1 MRHWIRSHLT
11 YANVMVT
18 ILAFIVLGGVSYAAT
33 GGNFLL
39 GKANTAGT
47 QTSLTAS
54 PSFAGKAL
62 QLTNTSTGAGATALG
77 PQRGEWPCA
86 LHGQLGDQGG
96 NLNADKLDGID
107 LTGFK
112 SNAYIDRQDSIQAL
126 NASGATQVASKSLPA
141 GSFVLIAKLL
151 ADNDASSAARIHC
164 SLNDPAANQLDFMK
178 LRLAPTNGPNLEFGN
193 ISLEGAVT
201 LNVPGTVTVQC
212 TQLEDS
218 PPPGITVGFR
228 KLIAIGIDTLHP

>member
-1 MRHWIRSHLT
+1 MRQWIRSRLS

-39 GKANTAGT
+39 GKANTAST

-77 PQRGEWPCA
+77 LNVASGHAPFTVNSGTKVA
-86 LHGQLGDQGG
+86 

-107 LTGFK
+107 STAFK
-112 SNAYIDRQDSIQAL
+112 SNAYIDRQDSIQPL

-151 ADNDASSAARIHC
+151 ADNDASSAARIDC

-178 LRLAPTNGPNLEFGN
+178 LRLAPTNGPNQEFGN
-193 ISLEGAVT
+193 ISLEGATT

-218 PPPGITVGFR
+218 PPPGITAGFR
-228 KLIAIGIDTLHP
+228 KLIAIKIDTLHP